1 MESEKN
7 KSKNVLDALDKLKIH
22 METLENIFKDFKG
35 LEGKEKE
42 ENTKTS

>member
-7 KSKNVLDALDKLKIH
+7 KSKNVLDALNKLKTY
-22 METLENIFKDFKG
+22 MKTLENIFKDFKG
-35 LEGKEKE
+35 LEDKEKE